1 MKVDTKI
8 FQRFYPEGVLET
20 ATAES
25 LSAQAISFFLGRS
38 EVVVNNAPPIKLNKI
53 LRISHREGGITNIA
67 RQNKHYRE
75 TGMIEEFAYLFEV
88 NSEEAYTGHGM
99 LSFNSTSA
107 HPIFKNKPYAGATFT
122 EENFRRRHLGIRR
135 LQVLNALSQSLYGL
149 PLHSDY
155 SLCRPLARGTWE
167 KLVEKG
173 EAKAFREGKKER
185 YVFITP

>member
-38 EVVVNNAPPIKLNKI
+38 EVVVSNGPAIKLDKI
-53 LRISHREGGITNIA
+53 LRVRHKGGITNIA

-88 NSEEAYTGHGM
+88 DSEETYTGHGM

-122 EENFRRRHLGIRR
+122 TEDFRRRHLGIRR
-135 LQVLNALSQSLYGL
+135 LRVLNALSQALYGL

-155 SLCRPLARGTWE
+155 NLCRTFARGAWR
-167 KLVEKG
+167 KLVERG
-173 EAKAFREGKKER
+173 EARQFQENKKER
-185 YVFITP
+185 YVFIVS